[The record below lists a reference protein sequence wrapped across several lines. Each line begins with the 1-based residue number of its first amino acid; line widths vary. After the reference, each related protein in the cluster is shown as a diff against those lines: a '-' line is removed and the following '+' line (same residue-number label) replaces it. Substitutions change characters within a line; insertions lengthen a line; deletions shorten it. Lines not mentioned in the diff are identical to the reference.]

1 MSQTEQHLKRIQDK
15 LQQLLKQ
22 YTLLQKEN
30 GLLKDELEKNKEQSL
45 QHQQSVIHL
54 KQQVDVL
61 KLNAGE
67 MKEGDKKEFEK
78 RINSYIREIDRC
90 IALLGE

>member
-15 LQQLLKQ
+15 LQQLLRQ
-22 YTLLQKEN
+22 YAALQKEN
-30 GLLKDELEKNKEQSL
+30 GLLKDELEKSKEQSL
-45 QHQQSVIHL
+45 LHQQSVIHL

-61 KLNAGE
+61 KLNTGE
-67 MKEGDKKEFEK
+67 MMEADKKEIEK